1 MCYFVFYFIL
11 FSFYMIDPVCQA
23 LSFVFAWC
31 AGPARPARPGWAG
44 PGRSG
49 MPDRA
54 GPVRHAGP
62 GSGWWD
68 GPVCVWDSFSVVWQE
83 GGGEKGW

>member
-1 MCYFVFYFIL
+1 MCYFVFYFLL

-54 GPVRHAGP
+54 VDGGMVR
-62 GSGWWD
+62 
-68 GPVCVWDSFSVVWQE
+68 CVWDSFSVVWQE